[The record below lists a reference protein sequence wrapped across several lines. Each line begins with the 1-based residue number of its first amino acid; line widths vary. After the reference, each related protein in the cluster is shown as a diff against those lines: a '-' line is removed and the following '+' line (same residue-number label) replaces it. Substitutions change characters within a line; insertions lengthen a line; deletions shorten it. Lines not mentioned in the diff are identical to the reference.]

1 MSLGDNMKLFLLR
14 SLLEPVNAKTA
25 SMGVNVPL
33 LCPTEE
39 HPFLATAKNSGDR
52 AHQMQ
57 SLARDYLETMA
68 RMAKAGPVECSI

>member
-1 MSLGDNMKLFLLR
+1 MIVFLR
-14 SLLEPVNAKTA
+14 SLLEPVSGKTA
-25 SMGVNVPL
+25 SMGVNVPF

-39 HPFLATAKNSGDR
+39 HPFLATAKNSG
-52 AHQMQ
+52 AKSHHMQ

>member
-1 MSLGDNMKLFLLR
+1 MKLFLLR
-14 SLLEPVNAKTA
+14 SLLEPVSAKTA
-25 SMGVNVPL
+25 SMGVNVPF

-39 HPFLATAKNSGDR
+39 HPFLATAKNSGAR

-68 RMAKAGPVECSI
+68 RMAKTGPVECSI